1 MWDSGVYSTLAGG
14 TCIGTTH
21 FAAYDNRMLNE
32 LVAEL
37 GIDLRSYYW
46 REIPK
51 TVQKELT
58 RRKQVKAVYDTGKLA
73 NILLDNRG
81 RSLELATAPALTHLR
96 GISVSVQR
104 KSSSLPGTLERLL
117 RGTLGRYIYFRAKSR
132 QFVSLREVGMVRHR
146 ARERRV
152 SSEILMRS
160 LRAHF
165 NGTSTQKAH
174 EPEFTGHFRGLETQ
188 LEQLHQRYHSRLDS
202 NANPLAQPAR

>member
-1 MWDSGVYSTLAGG
+1 MPSWQMWDSGVYSTLPGG

-32 LVAEL
+32 LEAKL

-81 RSLELATAPALTHLR
+81 RSLELTTAPALTHLG

-104 KSSSLPGTLERLL
+104 KSSSLPGTLGRLL
-117 RGTLGRYIYFRAKSR
+117 RGTLGKVHLLQGEVETVRESSRGGDGQAQSTGTASQLGDPYAVPENPFQWNLDSKSAR
-132 QFVSLREVGMVRHR
+132 TRIHR
-146 ARERRV
+146 A
-152 SSEILMRS
+152 LP
-160 LRAHF
+160 RA
-165 NGTSTQKAH
+165 
-174 EPEFTGHFRGLETQ
+174 
-188 LEQLHQRYHSRLDS
+188 
-202 NANPLAQPAR
+202 